1 MFTCSNTDTD
11 DSGMPALERWACYLY
26 RCNRHLAPVAEPQI
40 NHSDK
45 EGEEK
50 MALSYDDFRNIL
62 TGQEKKITTG
72 DMVVGSGRLGG
83 RLSLIHI

>member
-1 MFTCSNTDTD
+1 MS
-11 DSGMPALERWACYLY
+11 
-26 RCNRHLAPVAEPQI
+26 AEPQI

-45 EGEEK
+45 EGDEK

-72 DMVVGSGRLGG
+72 VMVGGGGGVGGAEE
-83 RLSLIHI
+83 